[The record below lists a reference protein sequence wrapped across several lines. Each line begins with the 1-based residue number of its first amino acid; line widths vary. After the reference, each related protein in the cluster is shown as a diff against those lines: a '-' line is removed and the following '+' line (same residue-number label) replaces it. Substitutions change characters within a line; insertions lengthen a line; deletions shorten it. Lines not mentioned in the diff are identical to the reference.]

1 MAKNGMI
8 AWFDDLPWIVKIIFC
23 IPMLDV
29 VWAVYRIV
37 KGVTEGN
44 VLLIV
49 IGILWIIPG
58 GAEKPVK
65 IALEGDTLMK
75 ETEHDD
81 WSRDI
86 QLYKKVGVAAIV
98 YNDICVYRNESL
110 TVAR

>member
-49 IGILWIIPG
+49 LGILWIIPG
-58 GAEKPVK
+58 GA
-65 IALEGDTLMK
+65 
-75 ETEHDD
+75 
-81 WSRDI
+81 
-86 QLYKKVGVAAIV
+86 
-98 YNDICVYRNESL
+98 ICWAVDLITTILFRRPILS
-110 TVAR
+110 

>member
-29 VWAVYRIV
+29 IWGVYRIV

-49 IGILWIIPG
+49 LGILWIIPG
-58 GAEKPVK
+58 GA
-65 IALEGDTLMK
+65 
-75 ETEHDD
+75 
-81 WSRDI
+81 
-86 QLYKKVGVAAIV
+86 
-98 YNDICVYRNESL
+98 ICWVVDLITTILFRRPILS
-110 TVAR
+110 

>member
-23 IPMLDV
+23 IPMLDI

-49 IGILWIIPG
+49 LGILWIIPG
-58 GAEKPVK
+58 GA
-65 IALEGDTLMK
+65 
-75 ETEHDD
+75 
-81 WSRDI
+81 
-86 QLYKKVGVAAIV
+86 
-98 YNDICVYRNESL
+98 ICWVVDLVTTILFRRPILS
-110 TVAR
+110 

>member
-49 IGILWIIPG
+49 LGILWIIPG
-58 GAEKPVK
+58 GA
-65 IALEGDTLMK
+65 
-75 ETEHDD
+75 
-81 WSRDI
+81 
-86 QLYKKVGVAAIV
+86 
-98 YNDICVYRNESL
+98 ICWVVDLITTILFRRPILS
-110 TVAR
+110 